1 MYYDLI
7 FSILRQ
13 KVILWNG
20 KQMQQ
25 SYKYIFFTFD
35 LLLTKVFGKFVLLNV
50 VGHQLLS
57 CWDVDPHVARVL
69 DRGRGYSN
77 VHLQTGKYQLLDYS

>member
-1 MYYDLI
+1 MANICSRAINIYFLH
-7 FSILRQ
+7 L
-13 KVILWNG
+13 
-20 KQMQQ
+20 
-25 SYKYIFFTFD
+25 TC
-35 LLLTKVFGKFVLLNV
+35 LLTKVFGKFVLLNV

-77 VHLQTGKYQLLDYS
+77 MHLQTGKILIIRLKLKIIQFFL